1 MQQREPARRSSASL
15 GWRLVQTALL
25 VAAASWV
32 LSLALVVIWERL
44 DTRKRADAI
53 VVLGAAQYDGRP
65 SPVLR
70 ARMDHAIDLWRRGL
84 APRLITT
91 GGRGAGDTTSEA
103 AVERRYAIS
112 HGVPD
117 SSILAE
123 SRSRSTSET
132 MRNVAS
138 MVGEQRRTVILVSDP
153 FHMLRLSILARRFG
167 LRPRTSPTR
176 TSPISANRSEFW
188 RYTLQESWKVPVAFL
203 FEFSDRH

>member
-1 MQQREPARRSSASL
+1 MLPRGRTNWWRLGWLLGFLMFGAWALSL
-15 GWRLVQTALL
+15 GAVWFWSIRDDARP
-25 VAAASWV
+25 AA
-32 LSLALVVIWERL
+32 
-44 DTRKRADAI
+44 AI

-117 SSILAE
+117 SSILVE

-138 MVGEQRRTVILVSDP
+138 
-153 FHMLRLSILARRFG
+153 
-167 LRPRTSPTR
+167 
-176 TSPISANRSEFW
+176 
-188 RYTLQESWKVPVAFL
+188 
-203 FEFSDRH
+203 